1 MGVFNLLKKTK
12 SFDGMNSWQR
22 ELKVD
27 PVPALLSLGNEAIK
41 YFTMR
46 DLLDKRVEPIEI
58 LWKLPEAKKILKKQQ
73 NDGSWEYP
81 ATEKQKKSQVN
92 YNQYET
98 YKTLGELVEKYGF
111 NREHQS
117 IKKAAEFLFQFQT
130 DEGDFRGIYAHQYST
145 TYSPAIM
152 ELLIKAG
159 YDNDPRIFR
168 GFDWLFSIRQD
179 DGGWAL
185 PFRTVGEKIGDA
197 FKSSDLIQP
206 VKSKPFSHLVTAMVL
221 RAFAAHPKYRKSD
234 EAKKA
239 GELLI
244 SRFFKNDKYPDRQ
257 NKNFWER
264 VSYPFLYTDII
275 SALDS
280 LYFSG
285 FNIKNPEIKGA
296 LQFLRDKQNEN
307 GNFNLKITRGR
318 DKHLPYW
325 ICLAICRLFKRY
337 SLPHRG

>member
-1 MGVFNLLKKTK
+1 
-12 SFDGMNSWQR
+12 MNSWQK

-27 PVPALLSLGNEAIK
+27 PIRNLLSLKNEAIK

-46 DLLDKRVEPIEI
+46 DLLDKRVESIEI
-58 LWKLPEAKKILKKQQ
+58 LWKLPEVKKILKKQQ
-73 NDGSWEYP
+73 NDGSWKYL
-81 ATEKQKKSQVN
+81 ATEKQIKSQVN

-98 YKTLGELVEKYGF
+98 YKILGELVEKYGF
-111 NREHQS
+111 NKEHES
-117 IKKAAEFLFQFQT
+117 IQKAAEFIFQSQT
-130 DEGDFRGIYAHQYST
+130 EEGDFRGIYAHQYST

-159 YDNDPRIFR
+159 YENDHRILS
-168 GFDWLFSIRQD
+168 GFNWLFSIKQD

-185 PFRTVGEKIGDA
+185 PFRTMGEKIEDA
-197 FKSSDLIQP
+197 FKSSELIQP
-206 VKSKPFSHLVTAMVL
+206 DKSKPFSHLVTAMVL
-221 RAFAAHPKYRKSD
+221 RAFAAHPKYRKSR

-257 NKNFWER
+257 GKNYWER

-280 LYFSG
+280 LYFLG
-285 FNIKNPEIKGA
+285 FNRNNPEIKGA
-296 LQFLRDKQNEN
+296 LKFLRGNQNDN

-318 DKHLPYW
+318 DKYLPYW
-325 ICLAICRLFKRY
+325 ICLAICRLFKNY
-337 SLPHRG
+337 